1 MRIRELMSHPPVSW
15 ATRSRRRTG
24 FRDAFVP
31 RAAARLSGLVAVLL
45 VSACVSFSSPP
56 IRLDA
61 IPSDA
66 EMLRGEWSGDYLV
79 DEPRG
84 RRGTIVFK
92 LVAEED
98 HAHGSVVMIPEGS
111 TRAYERYHNDAPV
124 PMRAGATVPQVLTI
138 RFVRAIDGVVTG
150 QLDPYWDPDR
160 DCSASTLFTGSV
172 QDGIIVGTFTTR
184 FDTGVAEVTGR
195 WKVTRSP
202 VRQPRR

>member
-1 MRIRELMSHPPVSW
+1 MAGGSILRAV
-15 ATRSRRRTG
+15 ARS
-24 FRDAFVP
+24 A
-31 RAAARLSGLVAVLL
+31 GLVAAIL
-45 VSACVSFSSPP
+45 VSGCASFSSPP

-61 IPSDA
+61 TA
-66 EMLRGEWSGDYLV
+66 AEVEMLGGEWSGDYLV

-111 TRAYERYHNDAPV
+111 TRAYERYHGD
-124 PMRAGATVPQVLTI
+124 ATVPARGLRSSQVLTI

-160 DCSASTLFTGSV
+160 DCPALTLFTGTV
-172 QDGIIVGTFTTR
+172 QDSIIAGTFTTK
-184 FDTGVAEVTGR
+184 FGTGVAEATGR

>member
-1 MRIRELMSHPPVSW
+1 MD
-15 ATRSRRRTG
+15 AT
-24 FRDAFVP
+24 
-31 RAAARLSGLVAVLL
+31 AADV
-45 VSACVSFSSPP
+45 
-56 IRLDA
+56 
-61 IPSDA
+61 
-66 EMLRGEWSGDYLV
+66 EMLNGEWFGDYLV

-92 LVAEED
+92 LIAEED

-111 TRAYERYHNDAPV
+111 TRAYERYHGDAPV
-124 PMRAGATVPQVLTI
+124 PIRAGATLSQVLTI

-172 QDGIIVGTFTTR
+172 QDGIIAGTFTTR
-184 FDTGVAEVTGR
+184 FGTGVAEVSGR

-202 VRQPRR
+202 VRQPRH

>member
-1 MRIRELMSHPPVSW
+1 MRIRELMSHPPV
-15 ATRSRRRTG
+15 TRVTGSRRRAG
-24 FRDAFVP
+24 LREAFVLC
-31 RAAARLSGLVAVLL
+31 AGARFSGLVVVIL
-45 VSACVSFSSPP
+45 VSACASFSSPP

-66 EMLRGEWSGDYLV
+66 EMLRGEWYGDYLA

-111 TRAYERYHNDAPV
+111 TRAYERYHGDAPV
-124 PMRAGATVPQVLTI
+124 PVRAGATLSQVLTI
-138 RFVRAIDGVVTG
+138 RFVRAIDGRITG

-172 QDGIIVGTFTTR
+172 QDGSIAGTFTTR
-184 FDTGVAEVTGR
+184 FGTGVTEVTGR